1 MSTSSL
7 PHANAQARVCATW
20 PLRLVAAALIIC
32 VLWSVQAV
40 LNANINDYVVRILVL
55 AGINVILA
63 VSLNLING
71 IAGQFSLGHA
81 GFMAI
86 GAYVG
91 GTISYY
97 GAPKLNALLGVVL
110 PDPLVLI
117 LAIVGGALAAA
128 LAGWLVGM
136 PSLRLRGD
144 YLAIVTLGFGEIIRV
159 IVTTIK
165 EVGGATGFNGMPPL
179 MGATGKQGFL
189 WIWAFAALC
198 IVAVRN
204 IAASR
209 IGREM
214 RALRDDEIAAEAAG
228 INTTKIKVLAFVI
241 SSLWG
246 GVAGVLFAHF
256 NGSAQPDTFNFI
268 KSVEIVVMVV
278 LGGLGSI
285 TGAALAAVGLTILE
299 NVLRSVQGAFVVGVA
314 LTIFAAI
321 LSWPRHREAITHSA
335 AKGIFCW
342 LTWPLLALTG
352 IVGAYLY
359 GRGWLQGNISAL
371 RYVIYALILI
381 TLMILRPQGLLGRGE
396 FGWHTMRRKRNDT
409 LNDQPA
415 GI

>member
-1 MSTSSL
+1 MNSPTF
-7 PHANAQARVCATW
+7 PHPVRTW
-20 PLRLVAAALIIC
+20 LLRLVAAAIL
-32 VLWSVQAV
+32 VAALWGLQLF

-71 IAGQFSLGHA
+71 ITGQFSLGHA

-91 GTISYY
+91 ASVSYY
-97 GAPKLNALLGVVL
+97 GAPQLNAMLGTTL
-110 PDPLVLI
+110 PDPLVLL
-117 LAIVGGALAAA
+117 LAILCGALAAA
-128 LAGWLVGM
+128 LAGWLVGI

-165 EVGGATGFNGMPPL
+165 EVGGATGFNGIPPL
-179 MGATGKQGFL
+179 MGATGRQGFL
-189 WIWAFAALC
+189 WIWVFAALC
-198 IVAVRN
+198 IVSIRN
-204 IAASR
+204 VAASR
-209 IGREM
+209 LGREM
-214 RALRDDEIAAEAAG
+214 RAIRDDEIAAEAAG
-228 INTTKIKVLAFVI
+228 INTTKIKVLAFVL

-299 NVLRSVQGAFVVGVA
+299 NVLRSVQGAFYVGVA
-314 LTIFAAI
+314 LVFFAAF
-321 LSWPRHREAITHSA
+321 LAFPRHRETIKTKA
-335 AKGIFCW
+335 ARGIVQW
-342 LTWPLLALTG
+342 LWVPLLCLVAIAFG
-352 IVGAYLY
+352 FLY
-359 GRGWLQGNISAL
+359 GRTWLQGNISAL

-381 TLMILRPQGLLGRGE
+381 TLMILRPQGLLGRAE
-396 FGWHTMRRKRNDT
+396 VGWHLLRRRRKDT
-409 LNDQPA
+409 LGPQPA
-415 GI
+415 GNLS

>member
-1 MSTSSL
+1 M
-7 PHANAQARVCATW
+7 NAPTRPYTIW
-20 PLRLVAAALIIC
+20 PVRLAAAVLLVAA
-32 VLWSVQAV
+32 LWGLQLF
-40 LNANINDYVVRILVL
+40 LNASINDYVVRILVL

-91 GTISYY
+91 GSISYY
-97 GAPKLNALLGVVL
+97 GAPKLNALLGATL
-110 PDPLVLI
+110 PDPLVLL
-117 LAIVGGALAAA
+117 LALVGGALAAA
-128 LAGWLVGM
+128 LAGWLVGI

-165 EVGGATGFNGMPPL
+165 EVGGATGFNGIPPL
-179 MGATGKQGFL
+179 MGATGRWGFL
-189 WIWAFAALC
+189 WIWVFVALC
-198 IVAVRN
+198 IVSVRN
-204 IAASR
+204 VAASR
-209 IGREM
+209 LGREM
-214 RALRDDEIAAEAAG
+214 RAIRDDEIAAEAAG
-228 INTTKIKVLAFVI
+228 INTTRVKVLAFVV

-299 NVLRSVQGAFVVGVA
+299 NVLRSVQGAFCVGVA
-314 LTIFAAI
+314 LTLFAA
-321 LSWPRHREAITHSA
+321 LLAWPRHRAAIRHNA
-335 AKGIFCW
+335 LVGVLGW
-342 LTWPLLALTG
+342 LVWPLLTLIG
-352 IVGAYLY
+352 IVLGYIY

-381 TLMILRPQGLLGRGE
+381 TLMILRPQGLLGRAE
-396 FGWHTMRRKRNDT
+396 VGWHLLRRKRKDT
-409 LNDQPA
+409 LGPQPA
-415 GI
+415 GNLS